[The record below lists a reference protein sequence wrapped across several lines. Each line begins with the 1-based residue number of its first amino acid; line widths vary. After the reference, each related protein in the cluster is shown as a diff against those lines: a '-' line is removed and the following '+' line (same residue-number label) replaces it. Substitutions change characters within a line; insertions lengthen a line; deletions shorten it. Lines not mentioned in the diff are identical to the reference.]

1 MNTTPDLAFAKTC
14 EYCKDTYD
22 SFGRYVS
29 TYCHNRHIH
38 LKGFTD
44 SNPGVCCSCPD
55 YKQKKGTHTH
65 TPKRPQNAV

>member
-1 MNTTPDLAFAKTC
+1 MNTIPDLAFAKTC

-22 SFGRYVS
+22 SFGKYVS

-38 LKGFTD
+38 LKGFSN
-44 SNPGVCCSCPD
+44 SNPSVCRSCPD
-55 YKQKKGTHTH
+55 YKQNH